1 MYLPENDCSME
12 YFLSGYLD
20 FTNLLDIKNQ
30 GHLVA
35 ELTHHKTNLKLT
47 NYPRTG
53 KSIFYEILE
62 IPRIRLGISY

>member
-53 KSIFYEILE
+53 
-62 IPRIRLGISY
+62 